1 MFVNY
6 FITIY
11 LHNYIVSI
19 LFAYYYTAC
28 IIIIIIL
35 FRDTQSC
42 AARSYLV
49 RNFFGSEE
57 ASASYVSASRIRPRY
72 NQSLFYRVTH
82 LIADTLRH
90 HDSKIDGSW
99 MLAIVVPRRCIATIS
114 YRKVIVIREATVLSA
129 HSAVFNPLQ
138 IETDGKLSR
147 LSLNLVGL
155 VFGRA

>member
-11 LHNYIVSI
+11 LHNYIISI
-19 LFAYYYTAC
+19 LFAYYYIAR

-49 RNFFGSEE
+49 RNFSGSEE
-57 ASASYVSASRIRPRY
+57 ASASYVSASRIRPGY

-82 LIADTLRH
+82 LIADALRH
-90 HDSKIDGSW
+90 HDSKMDSGCLHPHRLPS
-99 MLAIVVPRRCIATIS
+99 LYRGDASPRFRIVKSLERQPS
-114 YRKVIVIREATVLSA
+114 YRLTRLYLIRSE
-129 HSAVFNPLQ
+129 
-138 IETDGKLSR
+138 
-147 LSLNLVGL
+147 
-155 VFGRA
+155 

>member
-19 LFAYYYTAC
+19 LFAYYYTAR

-35 FRDTQSC
+35 FRDTQLC

-49 RNFFGSEE
+49 RNFSRSEE
-57 ASASYVSASRIRPRY
+57 ASASYVSTSRICGY

-82 LIADTLRH
+82 LIADALRH
-90 HDSKIDGSW
+90 HDSKIDGS
-99 MLAIVVPRRCIATIS
+99 
-114 YRKVIVIREATVLSA
+114 
-129 HSAVFNPLQ
+129 
-138 IETDGKLSR
+138 
-147 LSLNLVGL
+147 
-155 VFGRA
+155 